1 MFNRRP
7 LWHSGTQNDR
17 AMRKRDGVYLVII
30 FVLLWVCGHLWEQ
43 TQRRGVIDVID
54 KDTLVTA
61 PTASGSQ
68 QVGTWTVSVPKIGV
82 SVPKMGNFVPETA
95 INVPKLTKNVPKAES
110 GGDTATYGT
119 EDAEDISITDRGDSL
134 QVKIPITQ
142 KKYEDSLYTAWVS
155 GYRATLDAENT
166 DRLDWRLR
174 AGRTE
179 GRYWRGLVCRAWGD
193 SSPMAAI
200 VSRHT
205 EPLNFS
211 ILWWARRDI
220 GLNLQKN
227 SEHESI
233 NQDKA
238 RQGDGCR

>member
-1 MFNRRP
+1 MFNWRP

-30 FVLLWVCGHLWEQ
+30 FVLLWVCSHLWEQ
-43 TQRRGVIDVID
+43 SQRRGVIDVID

-82 SVPKMGNFVPETA
+82 SVPKVGNFVPIRE

-119 EDAEDISITDRGDSL
+119 EDAEGISVTDKGDSL
-134 QVKIPITQ
+134 QVEIPITQ

-155 GYRATLDAENT
+155 GYRATLDSIRVRERTIIVA
-166 DRLDWRLR
+166 
-174 AGRTE
+174 AGAKASKPPKIQIGLT
-179 GRYWRGLVCRAWGD
+179 GGYGLVGLRGETGAGWFVGLG
-193 SSPMAAI
+193 
-200 VSRHT
+200 VT
-205 EPLNFS
+205 VPL
-211 ILWWARRDI
+211 WPR
-220 GLNLQKN
+220 
-227 SEHESI
+227 
-233 NQDKA
+233 
-238 RQGDGCR
+238 